1 MATTSGRLLTM
12 LSLLQARRDW
22 PGSLLAERLGVSP
35 RTVRRDVERLRD
47 LGYLVDATKG
57 PDGGYRLGAGTTM
70 PPLLLDDEQAVALA
84 IALSLASGTGAGIEE
99 AATRALTTIRQVMP
113 SRLRHRVDMLDFDQV
128 ERPSRRPRPQ
138 ADRTVLEAIS
148 AAVGRREVLRFDY
161 AGAAG
166 EAAGNARSVEAHHL
180 VAWGG
185 RWYLVGWDLRRKDW
199 RTFRADRISPR
210 IPNGPRFARRELP
223 GGDVA
228 AYVAATFQG
237 VAGWACHGEVI
248 LDLPAARVLP
258 FLDDA
263 IVEPVGPARCRVAL
277 GSWSWTALAAAFGR
291 FDTDVEVVG
300 PPELAAAFDTLAR
313 RYRRA
318 ATTLART

>member
-1 MATTSGRLLTM
+1 M

-99 AATRALTTIRQVMP
+99 AATRALNTIRQVMP
-113 SRLRHRVDMLDFDQV
+113 SRLRHRVDALDFDQV
-128 ERPSRRPRPQ
+128 EHPSQRPRPQ
-138 ADRTVLEAIS
+138 ADRAVLEAIS
-148 AAVGRREVLRFDY
+148 AAVARREVLRFDY
-161 AGAAG
+161 AAPAAVAG
-166 EAAGNARSVEAHHL
+166 EAAAPPRSVQAHHL

-185 RWYLVGWDLRRKDW
+185 RWYLVGWDLRRKGW

-210 IPNGPRFARRELP
+210 TPNGPRFVRRDLP

-237 VAGWACHGEVI
+237 VAGWACRGEVI
-248 LDLPAARVLP
+248 LDLPAARVLE
-258 FLDDA
+258 FVEDA
-263 IVEPVGPARCRVAL
+263 VVEPEGPNRCRVAL
-277 GSWSWTALAAAFGR
+277 GSWSWTALATAFGR
-291 FDTDVEVVG
+291 FDTDVEVIG
-300 PPELAAAFDTLAR
+300 PPELAAAFGALAR

-318 ATTLART
+318 ATAGTRA